1 MTEEGILEL
10 PGIGPKLLKR
20 LERQLGGPDGV
31 LEALERGDVVALS
44 SVTGVSRQRAVEI
57 VQAHRGEALDWL
69 RTGNAEDLA
78 RGSLAPF
85 LERAV
90 TRMGRAKL
98 ETLAP
103 TTDRDRLEDRLSEA
117 RAWFDRLD
125 DVDLDPVVQALREV
139 QHPTTPRPKPER
151 DVTIYLE
158 EGHLMDQVREEGL
171 DRWVDIANDDMPS
184 ADQQTLVLAATMGEV
199 PRGAVHVP
207 PGEPWEIVPW
217 ADVAWAE
224 TNRDLLEALASLA
237 DHLETEDHATPLLEA
252 LAKEGPREEVDLADL
267 AEDCVTEANQ
277 TIEQALEETTLS
289 GKDVLQVL
297 QGGSST
303 AVETVVSEAR
313 AEARQRF
320 EAASGMTGAPFSHE
334 YPLEIHPGKVREL
347 ERQIRADQAMD
358 RFRSSVEVAKAVRA
372 HRQGVQAMVSAAIEL
387 DRWQAAVR
395 AARDLGL
402 SLPSLGGDLS
412 VTGALHLEL
421 EGQGDPVDYPVPN
434 DVVLLTGANSGGK
447 TTLLETLGQ
456 VASLTHLGLPVP
468 AAQATVPVLDGLAYY
483 ARPRQLGAGAFEGFL
498 KTIEDVLL
506 SDDHILV
513 LADELEAMTELEAAS
528 AIIAEV
534 VDHLK
539 ARGCPTVL
547 VTHLAPFILEH
558 IEARVDGIEAKGLDE
573 DNELAVDRTPK
584 VGHLARSTPELILQR
599 LRNQAT
605 GDRRAVYEG
614 MLERLEK
621 G

>member
-20 LERQLGGPDGV
+20 LERQLGGRDGI
-31 LEALERGDVVALS
+31 LEALDRGDVVALS

-69 RTGNAEDLA
+69 RTGNAEELA
-78 RGSLAPF
+78 RESLAPF
-85 LERAV
+85 LDRAV
-90 TRMGRAKL
+90 TRMGRAKI

-103 TTDRDRLEDRLSEA
+103 TTDRDRLEDRLAEA
-117 RAWFDRLD
+117 SAWFDRLEG
-125 DVDLDPVVQALREV
+125 VDLDPVVAALREV

-151 DVTIYLE
+151 DVTVYLE

-171 DRWVDIANDDMPS
+171 DRWVDIANEDMPS
-184 ADQQTLVLAATMGEV
+184 AGDQTLVLAATMGEV

-207 PGEPWEIVPW
+207 PGEPWEIIPW

-224 TNRDLLEALASLA
+224 TNQALLQALADLA
-237 DHLETEDHATPLLEA
+237 EHLETDDHATPLLEA
-252 LAKEGPREEVDLADL
+252 LVEEGPGEEVDLIDL
-267 AEDCVTEANQ
+267 AEACVTEANE

-297 QGGSST
+297 QGGSSM
-303 AVETVVSEAR
+303 AVETAVAEAR
-313 AEARQRF
+313 ADARERF
-320 EAASGMTGAPFSHE
+320 EAETGLTGAPFSHE
-334 YPLEIHPGKVREL
+334 YPLEVHAGKVREL
-347 ERQIRADQAMD
+347 ERQIRADRAMD
-358 RFRSSVEVAKAVRA
+358 RFRSAVEVAKAVRT
-372 HRQGVQAMVSAAIEL
+372 HRDGVQAMVSAAIEL

-395 AARDLGL
+395 ASRDLGL
-402 SLPSLGGDLS
+402 GLPALGDQLA
-412 VTGALHLEL
+412 VTSALHLEL
-421 EGQGDPVDYPVPN
+421 GGQGDPVDYPVPN

-456 VASLTHLGLPVP
+456 VAYLTHLGLPVP
-468 AAQATVPVLDGLAYY
+468 AGSATVPVLDGLAYY

-498 KTIEDVLL
+498 RTIEDVLL

-539 ARGCPTVL
+539 QRGCPTVL

-558 IEARVDGIEAKGLDE
+558 IEARVDGIEAKGLDDE
-573 DNELAVDRTPK
+573 DELVVDRTPK
-584 VGHLARSTPELILQR
+584 IGHLAKSTPELILQR
-599 LRNQAT
+599 LRNKAT

-614 MLERLEK
+614 MLARLEK
-621 G
+621 S